1 MTTTITKYS
10 RLRLTRVRL
19 LARAFVAAVFIAG
32 LFAYPATQPTAQNDA
47 MPAPLR
53 AFLEKEMGLT
63 VPEMQSVIAGRPVAK
78 LLWTKTEDEVALFG
92 VVRIYAPQ
100 ELFIAKFRDITAF
113 ESGKGVLSIG
123 RFHSPPVLGD
133 VAALQIDQKDLKEIP
148 RCKPGDCMLKL
159 SDRAMQS
166 LREQIDWSS
175 PQAASQAQPVIRR
188 TFVGYVANYQR
199 VGDAA
204 LAVNYDTDRPQAIRE
219 DFRRLLQHSSQLY
232 QFDSQLAGYLEK
244 YPQARPSGVEDIFYW
259 QKAEFGLKP
268 VVRASH
274 LVIHRR
280 QQGSDVTYAIASKML
295 VASHY
300 FRAAL
305 ELKGLVPDG
314 ASPGGKSF
322 YLICLNRSF
331 VDGLTGVKGGLIR
344 GTVKSR
350 SRDSLAGYLGGV
362 KQKIEAAN

>member
-1 MTTTITKYS
+1 
-10 RLRLTRVRL
+10 VRL
-19 LARAFVAAVFIAG
+19 LASALVTAALVLG
-32 LFAYPATQPTAQNDA
+32 LFAYPTTQPAAQNDA
-47 MPAPLR
+47 MPTPLR

-63 VPEMQSVIAGRPVAK
+63 APEMQSVIAGRPVAK

-92 VVRIYAPQ
+92 VVRIHAPQ

-123 RFHSPPVLGD
+123 RFHSPAALSD
-133 VAALQIDQKDLKEIP
+133 VAGLQIDQKDLKEIP
-148 RCKPGDCMLKL
+148 QCKPGDCDIKL

-166 LREQIDWSS
+166 LRQQIDWNS
-175 PQAASQAQPVIRR
+175 PQAAGQSQPVIRR
-188 TFVGYVANYQR
+188 AFVDYVANYQKI
-199 VGDAA
+199 GDAA
-204 LAVNYDTDRPQAIRE
+204 LAVNFDQDKPQSIRE
-219 DFRRLLQHSSQLY
+219 DFRRLLQNSSHLFQY
-232 QFDSQLAGYLEK
+232 EPQLANYLEK
-244 YPQARPSGVEDIFYW
+244 YPQARPAVTEDIFYW

-280 QQGSDVTYAIASKML
+280 QQGSDVRYAIASKML
-295 VASHY
+295 LASHY

-305 ELKGLVPDG
+305 ELKSLAPDG

-331 VDGLTGVKGGLIR
+331 VDGLTGVKGALIR

-350 SRDSLAGYLGGV
+350 SRDSLARYLGGV
-362 KQKIEAAN
+362 KQKIEAANSGR